1 MLRRS
6 DDQKFAISYEKIVIL
21 PILLYLLSFLPM
33 YLNSPYCSCRCY
45 IYPLLFILIAIQT
58 YRRFLVGGMQRKSF
72 LLVLKAQLPHKAD
85 GDILN
90 FEDR

>member
-6 DDQKFAISYEKIVIL
+6 DDQKFAVSYEKIVIL
-21 PILLYLLSFLPM
+21 PILLYLLSFSPV
-33 YLNSPYCSCRCY
+33 YLTSLNCSCRCH

-72 LLVLKAQLPHKAD
+72 LLVLKAQLPYKAD

>member
-6 DDQKFAISYEKIVIL
+6 DDQKFSLSYEKIVIL
-21 PILLYLLSFLPM
+21 PILLYLLSFSPVYLTS
-33 YLNSPYCSCRCY
+33 LNSSCRCH
-45 IYPLLFILIAIQT
+45 IYPLLFILIAIQI